1 MAKFVRRAYDDQVND
16 DTISGPLHGGADAIE
31 VAEEVVAVL
40 RGRRD
45 GPAALATVTTRSGSA
60 PQIIGAKLILRSDGV
75 VVGTVGG
82 GAIEAK
88 VLDTCRAS
96 LRDGRSRLVEAN
108 LVQDLAMCCGGSME
122 VFVEYLQP
130 ALRLFILGGG
140 HVAQAIAPIA
150 KSAGFRVSVFDDREE
165 ILDSAAFAGVNT
177 AEHDVDDLPEALA
190 DLCDNDYL
198 LIITRDHQR
207 DERALAQLLRKPH
220 RYLGMIG
227 SRRKVHTVI
236 ARILRRDRAMGK
248 PDPDFSRVRAPIGL
262 ALGGRTPGEIAV
274 SVVAELIAHRH
285 GGSGEPMSIIEKVAD
300 APQER
305 LSQTS

>member
-1 MAKFVRRAYDDQVND
+1 MDDDAQ
-16 DTISGPLHGGADAIE
+16 TGPLLGGADPIE
-31 VAEEVVAVL
+31 VAEEVLAVL
-40 RGRRD
+40 RGLRG
-45 GPAALATVTTRSGSA
+45 GPAAVATVTTRSGSA
-60 PQIIGAKLILRSDGV
+60 PQIIGAKLVLRSDGV

-88 VLDTCRAS
+88 VLEACLAS

-108 LVQDLAMCCGGSME
+108 LVRDLAMCCGGSME

-150 KSAGFRVSVFDDREE
+150 KAAGFRVHVFDDREA
-165 ILDSAAFAGVNT
+165 ILDSAAFEGVTT

-190 DLCDNDYL
+190 DLSENDYV

-207 DERALAQLLRKPH
+207 DERALAELLRRPH
-220 RYLGMIG
+220 AYVGMIG
-227 SRRKVHTVI
+227 SRRKVHTVL
-236 ARILRRDRAMGK
+236 ARILARERARGLPP
-248 PDPDFSRVRAPIGL
+248 PDLSRVRAPIGL

-274 SVVAELIAHRH
+274 SVVAELIATRH
-285 GGSGEPMSIIEKVAD
+285 GGSGQPMSIIED
-300 APQER
+300 AALR
-305 LSQTS
+305 LSAEAAPPAPLDANTAE